1 MLSSIFLV
9 TEQLESSA
17 DPLVAKV
24 APVVIRANEQ
34 TTELCQNMLD
44 YLSELPPPAPES
56 LNMPELFCKAD

>member
-1 MLSSIFLV
+1 MLSSILLV

-17 DPLVAKV
+17 DPLVVQV

-44 YLSELPPPAPES
+44 YLSELPPPALES
-56 LNMPELFCKAD
+56 LYMPAVILQS